1 MWDNYQFQYSN
12 LLYDKDIF
20 LNVGIGYALREYV
33 YSTNP
38 RSPILKFFK
47 TSIYSILDLF
57 VSSVP
62 KYKFSDQIKNLNNF
76 LST

>member
-12 LLYDKDIF
+12 VLYDKDIF

-33 YSTNP
+33 YSSNP
-38 RSPILKFFK
+38 RSPILKLLK
-47 TSIYSILDLF
+47 TTIYSILDLF

-62 KYKFSDQIKNLNNF
+62 KYKFSDEIKNLNDF